1 MNQSKVTQFMKKLI
15 KLFILLP
22 FLSLGGFAS
31 AQSFTA
37 EVGTLFLGDDPTVQF
52 GNIKILTGVLKK
64 GDKIEIYAETGRK
77 FSATV
82 TKIEGPEKTET
93 NQVKAGESNFI
104 DLKFTEDP
112 SKGKDYLR
120 DGYKIYPAG
129 FQVNIAGIKAEAE
142 TKLAQ
147 SVNFK
152 STLDGKTFRGKVTY
166 KGASYWRKGVK
177 NFIEKPYLQ
186 LQFGCVDSPDTRIL
200 TIQIFKPKESTA
212 KYTAA
217 DMEVNFSGTID
228 GNTANTTIYGFVN
241 GKANPNFT
249 LEITKWQISGN
260 KATISGKING
270 ELPEVKILGRST
282 KINRFENGV
291 FENIE
296 VEIFNEQPD
305 FKEMMKQAGAGGML
319 KN

>member
-1 MNQSKVTQFMKKLI
+1 MKKLI
-15 KLFILLP
+15 KLSAII
-22 FLSLGGFAS
+22 FLFGLGNIAS

-37 EVGTLFLGDDPTVQF
+37 EIGTLFLGDNPTVQI
-52 GNIKILTGVLKK
+52 GNVKVLTGVLKK
-64 GDKIEIYAETGRK
+64 GDKMEIYAPTGRK

-82 TKIEGPEKTET
+82 TKIEGNERTEV
-93 NQVKAGESNFI
+93 NSVKPNDYAFV

-112 SKGKDYLR
+112 SKGKDYLTA
-120 DGYKIYPAG
+120 GFKAYPAG
-129 FQVNIAGIKAEAE
+129 FQVSTTAMKAEAE

-152 STLDGKTFRGKVTY
+152 STLDGKAFRGKVTY

-177 NFIEKPYLQ
+177 NYIEKPYLQ

-200 TIQIFKPKESTA
+200 TIQIFRPKESTA

-217 DMEVNFSGTID
+217 DMEVNFSGTMD

-249 LEITKWQISGN
+249 LEITKWQASGN

-282 KINRFENGV
+282 KVNRFENGV
-291 FENIE
+291 FEDIE
-296 VEIFNEQPD
+296 VEVFNELYD
-305 FKEMMKQAGAGGML
+305 LKALMKGSS

>member
-1 MNQSKVTQFMKKLI
+1 MKKLLI
-15 KLFILLP
+15 STILFPIWG
-22 FLSLGGFAS
+22 LGGFAF

-37 EVGTLFLGDDPTVQF
+37 EVGTLFLSDDPTVQF
-52 GNIKILTGVLKK
+52 GNIKILTGILKK

-77 FSATV
+77 FSATI
-82 TKIEGPEKTET
+82 TKIQGDNREEV
-93 NQVKAGESNFI
+93 NQVKPGQYAFI

-129 FQVNIAGIKAEAE
+129 FQVNTTAMKAEVEVKVAS
-142 TKLAQ
+142 

-152 STLDGKTFRGKVTY
+152 STLDGKAFRGKITY

-177 NFIEKPYLQ
+177 NLIEKPYLQ

-200 TIQIFKPKESTA
+200 TIQIFRPKESTA

-217 DMEVNFSGTID
+217 DMEVNFSGTTD

-241 GKANPNFT
+241 GKLFPNFS
-249 LEITKWQISGN
+249 LEITKWQVSGN

-282 KINRFENGV
+282 KVNRFENGI

-305 FKEMMKQAGAGGML
+305 FKEMMKTGGGGWMM